1 MNEASFILFR
11 TTQTKTNSR
20 DQLLKQ
26 YLYLTIEKQ
35 IADYGECFELYY
47 KPNYFMKIYVKNMAC
62 ESCKI
67 VVKEAL
73 KELDISPVKVE
84 LGEIETKEDLS
95 DEEKKLLNKKIK
107 TAGLEL
113 LENKQGVLIEKIR
126 KVIFD
131 YVYKSDEKPNVK
143 FSVLLSEELN
153 HNYNYLANFFSEV
166 EATTIEQFILALK
179 IERIKELIIFG
190 EDTLSEIAYKL
201 HYSSVAHLSA
211 QFKKITGLTPSHFRA
226 LKEKRRITI
235 QNI

>member
-1 MNEASFILFR
+1 
-11 TTQTKTNSR
+11 
-20 DQLLKQ
+20 
-26 YLYLTIEKQ
+26 
-35 IADYGECFELYY
+35 
-47 KPNYFMKIYVKNMAC
+47 MKIYVKNMAC

-73 KELDISPVKVE
+73 KDLDISPVKVE
-84 LGEIETKEDLS
+84 LGEIETKDALS

-113 LENKQGVLIEKIR
+113 LEKKQGVLIEKIR
-126 KVIFD
+126 KVVFD

-143 FSVLLSEELN
+143 FSVLLSEELK